1 VIRYEVGTEDLLHS
15 RFAISPAFE
24 LDSLL
29 RRLDRGGRL
38 PVASSARLRKA
49 FESLRRDTELDA
61 VLALQAGWIGADFIA
76 PPPAGLAQTWED
88 DLATIRAT
96 PLAQARAEIA
106 MCLAARPAT
115 RPTAHPATRPGTTD
129 PAVLALLD
137 APDAVSRLAEA
148 LDHAWRA
155 LMAPDWLQLRA
166 LCERDVVHRAGV
178 LGRAGW
184 AAAIADLHTSVRWH
198 DDGIE
203 VSNMGTGQ
211 EVIPLAGNGLLL
223 VPSAFNWPHAATYT
237 SGEWPKTL
245 IYPARGIGVLW
256 EHPAPPAPDALAD
269 LIGRSRARILLAL
282 ESPAGTTHLA
292 RTLGMATGAVGDH
305 LAVMRRAGLVDRA
318 RDGRVVL
325 YARTA
330 VGDALAASAND

>member
-1 VIRYEVGTEDLLHS
+1 MIRFEVGTEDLLHS

-29 RRLDRGGRL
+29 RLLHRGGRL
-38 PVASSARLRKA
+38 PVASASRLRPA
-49 FESLRRDTELDA
+49 FEGLRRQTELDT
-61 VLALQAGWIGADFIA
+61 VLALQSGWIGADFLA

-96 PLAQARAEIA
+96 PLALARAEIA
-106 MCLAARPAT
+106 GCLAAGPAPDSQT
-115 RPTAHPATRPGTTD
+115 R
-129 PAVLALLD
+129 ALLD
-137 APDAVSRLAEA
+137 SPDAVSRLAEA
-148 LDHAWRA
+148 LDRAWRT
-155 LMAPDWLQLRA
+155 LLAPDWLQLRA
-166 LCERDVVHRAGV
+166 ICERDVVHRAGV

-203 VSNMGTGQ
+203 LSGTGTEQ
-211 EVIPLAGNGLLL
+211 QLIPLAGNGLLL
-223 VPSAFNWPHAATYT
+223 VPSAFNWPRAAAYT

-245 IYPARGIGVLW
+245 IYPARGIAVLW
-256 EHPAPPAPDALAD
+256 EHPAAPAPGALAD
-269 LIGRSRARILLAL
+269 LIGRSRARILLTL
-282 ESPAGTTHLA
+282 QSPAGTTHLA
-292 RTLGMATGAVGDH
+292 RTLGMTTGAVGDH
-305 LAVMRRAGLVDRA
+305 LAVMRRAGLVARA

-330 VGDALAASAND
+330 VGDALAALAASATD

>member
-1 VIRYEVGTEDLLHS
+1 MIRFEVGTEDLLHS

-38 PVASSARLRKA
+38 PVASAARLRPA
-49 FESLRRDTELDA
+49 FEGLRRHTELDA
-61 VLALQAGWIGADFIA
+61 VLALQAGWMGADFLA

-106 MCLAARPAT
+106 GCLAARPIS
-115 RPTAHPATRPGTTD
+115 D
-129 PAVLALLD
+129 PRALALLD
-137 APDAVSRLAEA
+137 APDAVPRLAEA
-148 LDHAWRA
+148 LDHAWRT

-198 DDGIE
+198 EDGIE
-203 VSNMGTGQ
+203 VSGMGAEQ
-211 EVIPLAGNGLLL
+211 KVIPLAGSGLLL
-223 VPSAFNWPHAATYT
+223 VPSAFNWPRAATYT

-245 IYPARGIGVLW
+245 IYPARGIAVLW
-256 EHPAPPAPDALAD
+256 EHPAPSPPGALAD

-292 RTLGMATGAVGDH
+292 RTLGMTTGAVGDH

-330 VGDALAASAND
+330 VGDALAASALTA

>member
-1 VIRYEVGTEDLLHS
+1 MIRYEVGTEDLLHS

-38 PVASSARLRKA
+38 PVASAARLRPA
-49 FESLRRDTELDA
+49 FESLRRRTELDA
-61 VLALQAGWIGADFIA
+61 VLALQAGWIGADFVA

-96 PLAQARAEIA
+96 PPAQARAEIVT
-106 MCLAARPAT
+106 CLAARP
-115 RPTAHPATRPGTTD
+115 TAD
-129 PAVLALLD
+129 PRVLALLD

-203 VSNMGTGQ
+203 VSGMGSDQ
-211 EVIPLAGNGLLL
+211 KVIPLAGSGLLL
-223 VPSAFNWPHAATYT
+223 VPSAFNWPNAATYT

-245 IYPARGIGVLW
+245 IYPARGIAVLW
-256 EHPAPPAPDALAD
+256 ESPAPPEPDALAD

-330 VGDALAASAND
+330 IGEALAASALTV